1 MAVTGKIVILIVF
14 VVGIIFQSP
23 QMILRPGLLRALIN
37 NFTEGAF
44 NIPLRISKHGHSHK
58 SFLRG
63 DPTSVMDNIP
73 PEASKVKYLNQ
84 DEAIQVDVDLLK
96 DYKFGVDTQL
106 MELAGLSVA
115 TAVAK
120 VYESKKAEHVLV
132 VAGPGNNGGDGFVVA
147 RHLKM
152 FGFENVTLLVARK
165 PTKEGFLNLIYQ
177 AEHNQVMV
185 SYDASSYR
193 DHSATL
199 IVDALFGFSF
209 KPPVRPD
216 YQPLMDI
223 LVSSSAKLVPV
234 VAVDIP
240 SGWDVENGPPTDDS
254 IRYMPDMLVS
264 LTAPK
269 LCANH
274 FQGSYHFLGG
284 RFVPKTLAD
293 KYALNLPPY
302 PGTEC
307 VVRLK

>member
-1 MAVTGKIVILIVF
+1 
-14 VVGIIFQSP
+14 
-23 QMILRPGLLRALIN
+23 MILRPGLLRALIS
-37 NFTEGAF
+37 NFTEGAL
-44 NIPLRISKHGHSHK
+44 NIPIRISKHGHSHK

-63 DPTSVMDNIP
+63 DASSVMDNIP

-84 DEAIQVDVDLLK
+84 NEAIQVDVDLLN
-96 DYKFGVDTQL
+96 DYKFGVETQL

-120 VYESKKAEHVLV
+120 AYESKKADHVLV
-132 VAGPGNNGGDGFVVA
+132 VAGPGNNGGDGMVVA

-152 FGFENVTLLVARK
+152 FGYENVTLLVARK
-165 PTKEGFLNLIYQ
+165 PTKEGFLNLLHQ
-177 AEHNQVMV
+177 AALNDVEV

-193 DHSATL
+193 ENSAGL

-216 YQPLMDI
+216 YQPFMDI
-223 LVSSSAKLVPV
+223 LVSSSAKSIPV

-240 SGWDVENGPPTDDS
+240 SGWDVEKGPPTDDS
-254 IRYMPDMLVS
+254 IRYMPDTLVS

-274 FQGSYHFLGG
+274 FEGSYHFLGG
-284 RFVPKTLAD
+284 RFVPKKLAE
-293 KYALNLPPY
+293 KYSLNLPPY
-302 PGTEC
+302 AGTEC